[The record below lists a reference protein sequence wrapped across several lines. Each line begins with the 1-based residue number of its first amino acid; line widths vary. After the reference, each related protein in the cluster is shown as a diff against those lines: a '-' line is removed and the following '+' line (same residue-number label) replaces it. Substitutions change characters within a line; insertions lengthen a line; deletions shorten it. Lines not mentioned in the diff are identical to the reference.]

1 MRLTKV
7 ITTPVKCIGFIL
19 ISRAKMERR
28 NIRLL
33 LKPLTEINKSTL
45 SYPLWEYKCIRN
57 NCRRVEITSNTTLPQ
72 SLDACHTFCGGGR
85 VWPDPSG
92 GIYYSNQDLVTID
105 LKRFRYFVR
114 GRKTPVEKLTTQR
127 FREMKSRLR
136 RFKPDGKKDLRPCA
150 LFIHAMCLEDCIG
163 TSLTLETDESYE
175 LEIETP
181 LAVVH
186 VRIMAKNYF
195 GLRHGIETL
204 EQLIFFN
211 NITRQIQIPASVKV
225 YDRPSYPHRGVML
238 DTSRNYLNKSAIM
251 RTIMGMGM
259 SKLNTLH
266 WHITDQYSFPYV
278 SRTWP
283 NMTRFGAYS
292 PSKVYTAEDIK
303 EIKEFGIYHGVR
315 VVPELDAPAH
325 VGEGWQW
332 IDDALICYREAFWTD
347 HCSAPPCGQ
356 LNPLSEKVYEVLEGL
371 YKDMIKDFDADVFHL
386 GGDQVNKN
394 CWQSSDAIRHWA
406 NSTDLMLEDKM
417 FFKLWNNF
425 QARAYQKLKAANG
438 GKDKQVILWT
448 SDLTKKNN
456 LDQLD
461 NKTYI
466 IQNWNSK
473 SDNKTVS
480 DLINAGFRVI
490 FSHYDVH
497 FLDCGFGSYV
507 GPGANWCS
515 PYNDW
520 RRIFEYSPLE
530 TLKSLKL
537 ESKKNLIFGGE
548 VILWSESADENSLD
562 VQLWPRA
569 AALAGRLWNDETESS
584 RNTWRGVESRMFLHR
599 DRLVNRG
606 ILAQT
611 MAPEWCQQNL
621 GLCRLPIEISVGEN
635 SGYII
640 FPN

>member
-1 MRLTKV
+1 MKNRL
-7 ITTPVKCIGFIL
+7 
-19 ISRAKMERR
+19 
-28 NIRLL
+28 
-33 LKPLTEINKSTL
+33 
-45 SYPLWEYKCIRN
+45 
-57 NCRRVEITSNTTLPQ
+57 
-72 SLDACHTFCGGGR
+72 H
-85 VWPDPSG
+85 
-92 GIYYSNQDLVTID
+92 
-105 LKRFRYFVR
+105 
-114 GRKTPVEKLTTQR
+114 
-127 FREMKSRLR
+127 
-136 RFKPDGKKDLRPCA
+136 RFKPDGKSDLRPRA
-150 LFIHAMCLEDCIG
+150 LCIYAVYLKDCIN

-175 LEIETP
+175 LEIKTP
-181 LAVVH
+181 PAVVH

-195 GLRHGIETL
+195 GLRHAIETL

-211 NITRQIQIPASVKV
+211 DITRQIQMPARVKV
-225 YDRPSYPHRGVML
+225 YDGPSYPHRGVML
-238 DTSRNYLNKSAIM
+238 DTSRNYLKKSAIK

-266 WHITDQYSFPYV
+266 WHITDQHSFPYA

-332 IDDALICYREAFWTD
+332 IDDALICYRKVLWTI
-347 HCSAPPCGQ
+347 HCPAPPCGQ

-386 GGDQVNKN
+386 GGDQINKN
-394 CWQSSDAIRHWA
+394 CWQSSKAIRHWA

-466 IQNWNSK
+466 IQNWNGK
-473 SDNKTVS
+473 GDTKTVS

-497 FLDCGFGSYV
+497 FLDCGSGSYV

-520 RRIFEYSPLE
+520 RRIFEYSPLK

-562 VQLWPRA
+562 IQLWPRA
-569 AALAGRLWNDETESS
+569 AALAGRLWNDDTKSS
-584 RNTWRGVESRMFLHR
+584 RYAWRDVESRMFLHR
-599 DRLVNRG
+599 DRLVDRR
-606 ILAQT
+606 ILAQA
-611 MAPEWCQQNL
+611 MAPEWCLQNL
-621 GLCRLPIEISVGEN
+621 GLCRLPIEITVDEN
-635 SGYII
+635 SGYTI
-640 FPN
+640 FPV